1 MELICDSGKR
11 CYFCTR
17 NNGIVLTTFWNK
29 PSQIRFWKKS
39 WKKIWIVKN
48 KATIFAARKIRE
60 VLKKIEWWFLKNG
73 LEINRKK
80 IQKKLARIKKRF
92 YFCNP
97 QTEGSS
103 FEILVKT
110 EGKFFQKKVSKS
122 FAGLKR
128 SSTFAPASWEG
139 SNKQRRHVH
148 RHIELTAL
156 NRSNPVQK

>member
-1 MELICDSGKR
+1 MRELKR
-11 CYFCTR
+11 
-17 NNGIVLTTFWNK
+17 NSTF
-29 PSQIRFWKKS
+29 
-39 WKKIWIVKN
+39 
-48 KATIFAARKIRE
+48 ATRKIRE
-60 VLKKIEWWFLKNG
+60 
-73 LEINRKK
+73 
-80 IQKKLARIKKRF
+80 
-92 YFCNP
+92 
-97 QTEGSS
+97 SS

-128 SSTFAPASWEG
+128 SSTFAPASRED